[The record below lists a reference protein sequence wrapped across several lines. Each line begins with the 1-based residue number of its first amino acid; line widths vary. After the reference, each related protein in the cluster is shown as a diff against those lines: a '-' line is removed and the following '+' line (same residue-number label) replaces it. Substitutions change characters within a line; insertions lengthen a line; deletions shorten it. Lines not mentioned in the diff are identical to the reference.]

1 MYTATV
7 EVFSDQSN
15 AAVMRHPGRK
25 YPGLLVQGD
34 TLHSLCAA
42 AESCCKQ
49 LHDSLNED
57 ASARMV
63 ELRDHLRSLVNHY
76 KAVLGEHKI
85 PLPFSD
91 IPSV

>member
-15 AAVMRHPGRK
+15 AAVMRHPRRK
-25 YPGLLVQGD
+25 YPGVLVQGD
-34 TLHSLCAA
+34 TLHSLYAA
-42 AESCCKQ
+42 ADACCKQ
-49 LHDSLNED
+49 LHDSLD
-57 ASARMV
+57 DDTSARMID
-63 ELRDHLRSLVNHY
+63 LRDHLRSLVNHY

-91 IPSV
+91 TSNV